1 MAVVP
6 FEIRGPRHPR
16 KTRPNGTQAE
26 SRRTGEG
33 KTTERPAG
41 ARLQSPGV
49 AEEVVYG
56 GTPCSDLGADAEE
69 ALETPIQLQCFQKML
84 NSKLLGQLCWNSH
97 SLHTCGRSAPSL
109 RICFGDLAEAL
120 KVKTQVPLD
129 AVDGSGKS
137 RSRTEDNMWHGGC
150 DPHDLPRCLHSL
162 PQAEVEHDDD
172 QRQAV
177 HELPPARAQVV
188 NDMAVLEVQHP
199 MPGVGQTGIIE
210 GHCLPTQNC
219 NPTAEMVLSPTWQD
233 QRPHSEG
240 PGPPAPAE
248 GQGPPDVSWG
258 RWEWHAGG

>member
-1 MAVVP
+1 MGWV
-6 FEIRGPRHPR
+6 FFFFFFGLNHGSDNIWI
-16 KTRPNGTQAE
+16 
-26 SRRTGEG
+26 
-33 KTTERPAG
+33 
-41 ARLQSPGV
+41 
-49 AEEVVYG
+49 
-56 GTPCSDLGADAEE
+56 PCD
-69 ALETPIQLQCFQKML
+69 I
-84 NSKLLGQLCWNSH
+84 
-97 SLHTCGRSAPSL
+97 GRSAPSL

-177 HELPPARAQVV
+177 HGLPPARAQVI

-199 MPGVGQTGIIE
+199 MPGVGQTGITE

-219 NPTAEMVLSPTWQD
+219 NPTAEMVLRPTWQD
-233 QRPHSEG
+233 QRPHSDG

-258 RWEWHAGG
+258 RWEWHAGGHRGPALAFHLSTLRLVLQGDWCLVVRDPCSTECS